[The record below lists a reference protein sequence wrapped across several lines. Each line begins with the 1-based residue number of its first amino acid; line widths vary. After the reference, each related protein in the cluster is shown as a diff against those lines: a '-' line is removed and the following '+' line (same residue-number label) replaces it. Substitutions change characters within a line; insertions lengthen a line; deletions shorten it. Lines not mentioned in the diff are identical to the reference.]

1 MLFWT
6 ALCLYRIPKPLLSE
20 RATILPRSGGYALS
34 NYLEQVI
41 EEVATSVIAETS

>member
-1 MLFWT
+1 M
-6 ALCLYRIPKPLLSE
+6 C
-20 RATILPRSGGYALS
+20 GYALS